1 MPLARTRR
9 QFSGRGFR
17 IRAVIRYL
25 VTAMSSQPHDLL
37 TIEPE
42 CQSRQAVLSRLF
54 HEHNQELVGFLCTRL
69 KSEQDAREVAQ
80 EAYARL
86 LRLDQPGAVSMLRAY
101 LFKVAANLAID
112 RLRHRTT
119 TSAAHQQLGQ
129 TPRDVGDVSA
139 EQVAARSQEAQLA
152 IEYLREL
159 PERCRRAFL
168 LYRVYELDLQD
179 VARQMGVTDR
189 MVRYYVLQAM
199 THVQARLQ
207 NRVSGKSA

>member
-1 MPLARTRR
+1 MPPE
-9 QFSGRGFR
+9 
-17 IRAVIRYL
+17 
-25 VTAMSSQPHDLL
+25 PHDLL
-37 TIEPE
+37 APPE
-42 CQSRQAVLSRLF
+42 ASDRPEEGQSRDAVLSRLF

-69 KSEQDAREVAQ
+69 KSEQDAKEVAQ

-112 RLRHRTT
+112 RLRHRSTA
-119 TSAAHQQLGQ
+119 TSVHHQLER
-129 TPRDVGDVSA
+129 TPERVDEISA
-139 EQVAARSQEAQLA
+139 ELAAARSQEAQMA
-152 IEYLREL
+152 IGYLREL

-168 LYRVYELDLQD
+168 LYRVYELGLQD

-199 THVQARLQ
+199 THVQARL
-207 NRVSGKSA
+207 SADASRRQEH

>member
-1 MPLARTRR
+1 
-9 QFSGRGFR
+9 
-17 IRAVIRYL
+17 
-25 VTAMSSQPHDLL
+25 MSPQPNDVLSA
-37 TIEPE
+37 EPE
-42 CQSRQAVLSRLF
+42 SQSRQAVLSRLF
-54 HEHNQELVGFLCTRL
+54 NEHNQELIGFLCTRL

-119 TSAAHQQLGQ
+119 TSAAHHRLERA
-129 TPRDVGDVSA
+129 PREVGDVSA
-139 EQVAARSQEAQLA
+139 EQAAARSQEAQLA

-168 LYRVYELDLQD
+168 LYRVYELDLQE

-199 THVQARLQ
+199 THVQARLESH
-207 NRVSGKSA
+207 NGRNAE

>member
-1 MPLARTRR
+1 MPPK
-9 QFSGRGFR
+9 
-17 IRAVIRYL
+17 
-25 VTAMSSQPHDLL
+25 PHDLL
-37 TIEPE
+37 TADPE
-42 CQSRQAVLSRLF
+42 LPSREVVLSRLF
-54 HEHNQELVGFLCTRL
+54 NEHNRELIGFLCTRL

-112 RLRHRTT
+112 RLRHRRT
-119 TSAAHQQLGQ
+119 TSAAHLQLEH
-129 TPRDVGDVSA
+129 TPHSIEDVSA
-139 EQVAARSQEAQLA
+139 EQAAARNQEAQLA
-152 IEYLREL
+152 LEYLREL

-189 MVRYYVLQAM
+189 MVRYYVMQAM
-199 THVQARLQ
+199 SHVQARLTS
-207 NRVSGKSA
+207 RTGREVE